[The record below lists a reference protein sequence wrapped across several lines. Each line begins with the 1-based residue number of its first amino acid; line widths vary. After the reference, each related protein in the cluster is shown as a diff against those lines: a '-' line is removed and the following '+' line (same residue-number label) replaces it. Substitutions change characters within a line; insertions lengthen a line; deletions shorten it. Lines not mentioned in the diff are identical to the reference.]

1 MDKSDSADAARFR
14 WLLDGHGY
22 FMEEN
27 YLCGH
32 FPTTEMEQDKAR
44 AEIDSA
50 IADRRNLGVSK

>member
-14 WLLDGHGY
+14 WLLEGNGY

-32 FPTTEMEQDKAR
+32 FPTSETERDKAR

-50 IADRRNLGVSK
+50 MRDEP